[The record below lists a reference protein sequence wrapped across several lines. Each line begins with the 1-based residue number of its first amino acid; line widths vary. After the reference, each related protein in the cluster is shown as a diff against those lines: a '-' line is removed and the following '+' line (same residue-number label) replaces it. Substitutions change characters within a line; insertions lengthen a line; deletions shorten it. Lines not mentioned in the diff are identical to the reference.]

1 MKMKYWALSLLACG
15 GMLACT
21 NDEVAENNGK
31 EEGTEVSYLAVN
43 VLTASGPGS
52 RDLPEGYEEGSPAEN
67 AISKMRFYLFN
78 SDGTPYTL
86 IGGTNCV
93 VPNDTYTEDTND
105 KENETVEEVGNAVLV
120 INGSTATP
128 PASVVGILNYDPGT
142 GGTDAFAN
150 KNLTQLKA
158 ETGNYGATGS
168 GNFIMSNSVYNDATT
183 IGEVSIDGKL
193 TNDAEEAK
201 KNPVDIYVE
210 RVVAKVSVTFSGADK
225 EGNQYL
231 VSGTDNTDGAI
242 YAKVMGWQV
251 ADYKDQS
258 YILKNIDKTWTDEN
272 IGIIPWSAANFH
284 RSFWATSAAT
294 GGVVNDKSW
303 NEIKANVADVYT
315 QENTPSTALANVDNN
330 DLTKVIVAVQLVDNN
345 GDPEPRYQYLGLPYE
360 SETAI
365 LTLVAEKFPSY
376 YIKTSDN
383 AYRQITAAE
392 LKFVKGSVVS
402 ETSYRVYAQLADEF
416 TAAMTGEKTNL
427 YTKSSE
433 SSYQQVDEAGLTTL
447 KADLKK
453 YYAQVWKD
461 GMAYYYTT
469 IKHLGNSGKVGEY
482 GVVRN
487 HVYKVAI
494 TDIQGFGTPVYDP
507 DEDIDP
513 VKPTDDASY
522 LAAKINILSWR
533 IVSSSVT
540 LE

>member
-1 MKMKYWALSLLACG
+1 MKYWALSLLACG

-52 RDLPEGYEEGSPAEN
+52 RDLPEGYELGSKEEN

-93 VPNDTYTEDTND
+93 VPNEAYTEATND

-120 INGSTATP
+120 IDGSTATP
-128 PASVVGILNYDPGT
+128 PASVVAILNYEGT
-142 GGTDAFAN
+142 GGTDAFAGQ
-150 KNLTQLKA
+150 NLTQLKA
-158 ETGNYGATGS
+158 VAGNYGATGE
-168 GNFIMSNSVYNDATT
+168 GKFIMSNSVYNDATT

-210 RVVAKVSVTFSGADK
+210 RVVAKVSVTFSGAEK
-225 EGNQYL
+225 TGNQYL
-231 VSGTDNTDGAI
+231 VSGEDNAADAI

-251 ADYKDQS
+251 ADYKNQS

-272 IGIIPWSAANFH
+272 IGITPWFAANFH
-284 RSFWATSAAT
+284 RSFWATSAT
-294 GGVVNDKSW
+294 GSVVNDKSW
-303 NEIKANVADVYT
+303 NDINGNTAAVYT
-315 QENTPSTALANVDNN
+315 QENTPSTALVNVDNN
-330 DLTKVIVAVQLVDNN
+330 DLTKVIVAVQLVDKD
-345 GDPEPRYQYLGLPYE
+345 GAAKPRYQYLGLPYG

-376 YIKTSDN
+376 YIKTADN
-383 AYRQITAAE
+383 AYRQITAAD
-392 LKFVKGSVVS
+392 LKFVKGSAVGG
-402 ETSYRVYAQLADEF
+402 TSYRVYAQLADEF
-416 TAAMTGEKTNL
+416 TDAMTGEETNL
-427 YTKSSE
+427 YTISSE
-433 SSYQQVDEAGLTTL
+433 GSYQQVDEDGLDAL
-447 KADLKK
+447 KANLKK

-469 IKHLGNSGKVGEY
+469 IKHLGTSGKVGEY

-494 TDIQGFGTPVYDP
+494 TDIKGFGTPVYDP

-513 VKPTDDASY
+513 VKPADDASY

>member
-31 EEGTEVSYLAVN
+31 EGGTEVSYLAVN

-52 RDLPEGYEEGSPAEN
+52 RDLPEGYELGSKEEN
-67 AISKMRFYLFN
+67 EISTMRFYLFN

-93 VPNDTYTEDTND
+93 VPTD
-105 KENETVEEVGNAVLV
+105 KYAPTDDDKTDETVEEVGNAVLV
-120 INGSTATP
+120 INNASTATP
-128 PASVVGILNYDPGT
+128 PASVVAILNYAPGSD
-142 GGTDAFAN
+142 GKDDFAG

-158 ETGNYGATGS
+158 VVGNYGAAGS

-193 TNDAEEAK
+193 TNDETEAK

-210 RVVAKVSVTFSGADK
+210 RVVAKVSVTFSGAEK
-225 EGNQYL
+225 TGNQYL
-231 VSGTDNTDGAI
+231 VYGTDGGTDAI

-258 YILKNIDKTWTDEN
+258 YILKNIDKDWTETDL
-272 IGIIPWSAANFH
+272 GINPWSAANYH
-284 RSFWATSAAT
+284 RSFWATSAT
-294 GGVVNDKSW
+294 GSVVNDKSW
-303 NEIKANVADVYT
+303 SEITNFADVYT
-315 QENTPSTALANVDNN
+315 QENTPSDVLESADNN

-345 GDPEPRYQYLGLPYE
+345 GDPEPRYQYLGLPYG
-360 SETAI
+360 SEADI
-365 LTLVAEKFPSY
+365 LTLVAEKFPNY
-376 YIKTSDN
+376 YIKTADD
-383 AYRQITAAE
+383 AYKQITAAE
-392 LKFVKGSVVS
+392 LKFVKGSTV
-402 ETSYRVYAQLADEF
+402 EGASYRVYAQLADEF
-416 TAAMTGEKTNL
+416 TAAMDGEKNNL

-469 IKHLGNSGKVGEY
+469 IKHLGTSGKVGEY

-494 TDIQGFGTPVYDP
+494 TDIKGFGTPVYDP

-513 VKPTDDASY
+513 VKPADDASY

-533 IVSSSVT
+533 IVNSSVT

>member
-52 RDLPEGYEEGSPAEN
+52 RDLPEGYELGSKEEN

-93 VPNDTYTEDTND
+93 VPNEAYTEATND

-120 INGSTATP
+120 IDGSTATP
-128 PASVVGILNYDPGT
+128 PASVVAILNYEGT
-142 GGTDAFAN
+142 GGTDAFAGQ
-150 KNLTQLKA
+150 NLTQLKA
-158 ETGNYGATGS
+158 VAGNYGATGE
-168 GNFIMSNSVYNDATT
+168 GKFIMSNSVYNDATT

-210 RVVAKVSVTFSGADK
+210 RVVAKVSVTFSGAEK
-225 EGNQYL
+225 TGNQYL
-231 VSGTDNTDGAI
+231 VSGEDNAADAI

-251 ADYKDQS
+251 ADYKNQS

-272 IGIIPWSAANFH
+272 IGITPWFAANFH
-284 RSFWATSAAT
+284 RSFWATSAT
-294 GGVVNDKSW
+294 GSVVNDKSW
-303 NEIKANVADVYT
+303 NDINGNTAAVYT
-315 QENTPSTALANVDNN
+315 QENTPSTALVNVDNN
-330 DLTKVIVAVQLVDNN
+330 DLTKVIVAVQLVDKD
-345 GDPEPRYQYLGLPYE
+345 GAAKPRYQYLGLPYG

-376 YIKTSDN
+376 YIKTADN
-383 AYRQITAAE
+383 AYRQITAAD
-392 LKFVKGSVVS
+392 LKFVKGSAVGG
-402 ETSYRVYAQLADEF
+402 TSYRVYAQLADEF
-416 TAAMTGEKTNL
+416 TDAMTGEETNL
-427 YTKSSE
+427 YTISSE
-433 SSYQQVDEAGLTTL
+433 GSYQQVDEDGLDAL
-447 KADLKK
+447 KANLKK

-469 IKHLGNSGKVGEY
+469 IKHLGTSGKVGEY

-494 TDIQGFGTPVYDP
+494 TDIKGFGTPVYDP

-513 VKPTDDASY
+513 VKPADDASY

>member
-52 RDLPEGYEEGSPAEN
+52 RTLPEGYEVGSDEEN

-93 VPNDTYTEDTND
+93 VPTDNYTPTTGD
-105 KENETVEEVGNAVLV
+105 KTDETVEEVGDAVLV
-120 INGSTATP
+120 IDGSTATP
-128 PASVVGILNYDPGT
+128 PASVVAILNYDPGT
-142 GGTDAFAN
+142 GGTDAFVG

-158 ETGNYGATGS
+158 VAGNYGATGE
-168 GNFIMSNSVYNDATT
+168 GKFIMSNSVYNDATT

-210 RVVAKVSVTFSGADK
+210 RVVAKVSVTFSGAEK

-231 VSGTDNTDGAI
+231 VSGEDNATDAI

-251 ADYKDQS
+251 ADYKNQS

-272 IGIIPWSAANFH
+272 IGITPWSASNYH
-284 RSFWATSAAT
+284 RSFWATSAT
-294 GGVVNDKSW
+294 GSVVNDKSW
-303 NEIKANVADVYT
+303 SEITNFAAVYT
-315 QENTPSTALANVDNN
+315 QENTPSTALADADNN
-330 DLTKVIVAVQLVDNN
+330 DLTKVIVAVQLVDKD
-345 GDPEPRYQYLGLPYE
+345 GAAKPHYQYLGLPYG

-376 YIKTSDN
+376 YIKTADN
-383 AYRQITAAE
+383 AYRQITAAD
-392 LKFVKGSVVS
+392 LKFVKGSAVGG
-402 ETSYRVYAQLADEF
+402 TSYRVYAQLADEF
-416 TAAMTGEKTNL
+416 TDAMTGEETNL
-427 YTKSSE
+427 YTISSE
-433 SSYQQVDEAGLTTL
+433 GSYQKVDEAGLTTL

-469 IKHLGNSGKVGEY
+469 IKHLGTSGKVGEY

-494 TDIQGFGTPVYDP
+494 TDIKGFGTPVYDP

-513 VKPTDDASY
+513 VKPADDASY

-533 IVSSSVT
+533 IVNSSVT